1 MLKMFSM
8 SVYDKVKWVIGIL
21 MIFVLIIATNLIDRE
36 NFTRVKNT
44 VSNIYKD
51 RLIAKDLI
59 FKISNKINEK
69 EVAAILKDVHFF
81 EGKNIHVNTVIDSLL
96 YKFEQTN
103 LTKEE
108 SVIFSKLKNQINSLK
123 QIENNTF
130 KKSDTKDK
138 NSFLKD
144 IAMIKR
150 TLVDLSKIQLS
161 EGSRQ
166 VSISKKALST
176 IELFTQIEIYFL
188 VFLAIIVQII
198 IVYDPK
204 SNKKE
209 HTSKVIR
216 M

>member
-1 MLKMFSM
+1 
-8 SVYDKVKWVIGIL
+8 

-150 TLVDLSKIQLS
+150 TLVDLSKIQLT

-176 IELFTQIEIYFL
+176 IKLFTQIEIYFL

>member
-150 TLVDLSKIQLS
+150 TLVDLSKIQLT

-176 IELFTQIEIYFL
+176 IKLFTQIEIYFL

>member
-1 MLKMFSM
+1 M

-150 TLVDLSKIQLS
+150 TLVDLSKIQLT

-176 IELFTQIEIYFL
+176 IKLFTQIEIYFL